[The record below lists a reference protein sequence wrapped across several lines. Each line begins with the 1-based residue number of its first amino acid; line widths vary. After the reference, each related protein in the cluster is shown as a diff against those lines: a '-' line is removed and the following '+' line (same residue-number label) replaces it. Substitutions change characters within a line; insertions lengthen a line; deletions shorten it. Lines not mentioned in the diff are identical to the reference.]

1 MIIEAKIKD
10 YLSSKIPYPV
20 HTETPKSVE
29 AQYVQFSIIDRGR
42 EDYIDAVTVEFYSYG
57 ASMVD
62 AATVDE
68 DLRNAMF
75 DFIEEPDISHVD
87 LGGGEYE
94 YDTTLKKH
102 AYRSYFNI
110 FY

>member
-1 MIIEAKIKD
+1 MIIEKKIKD
-10 YLSSKIPYPV
+10 YLTSKIAYPV
-20 HTETPKSVE
+20 HTKTPKSVE
-29 AQYVQFSIIDRGR
+29 ERYVQFSIIDRGR

-57 ASMVD
+57 VSMVD
-62 AATVDE
+62 AAAVDE

-94 YDTTLKKH
+94 YDTALKKD